1 MGTRKDG
8 SGISFVV
15 IHLSE
20 ILDKLHPI
28 LFAHYWYF
36 DVIVLQNGV
45 HPPSSSSAKRPVLK
59 LGQLRTKKHKK
70 THTCFFSLLKLKE
83 YTTSLQL
90 SWHSR
95 ENSQSIYHPS
105 FHNEVCSPRCFR
117 KNLFPNLPQ
126 VLDEISFR
134 SSWCCVNLHSKW

>member
-20 ILDKLHPI
+20 VLDRLHPI

-45 HPPSSSSAKRPVLK
+45 HPPQAPLPNVLSLNWANCEK
-59 LGQLRTKKHKK
+59 KHTKK
-70 THTCFFSLLKLKE
+70 TILAFSL
-83 YTTSLQL
+83 S
-90 SWHSR
+90 
-95 ENSQSIYHPS
+95 
-105 FHNEVCSPRCFR
+105 
-117 KNLFPNLPQ
+117 
-126 VLDEISFR
+126 
-134 SSWCCVNLHSKW
+134 